1 MRTICLLMR
10 PESVTVSAPGRVNLI
25 GEHTDYSLLPV
36 LPIAI
41 QKRLQVHAEATGDGV
56 VEARSGQ
63 FDGIFRSDAADNP
76 MWSHYLSAV
85 VDLIGAGDGARLT
98 IDGDLPSTG
107 GLSSSSAL
115 TVASLL
121 ALLRLNDSEPEP
133 DRLVDLAVRAE
144 RATGIEGG
152 TMDQTLIVHA
162 IEGTALHIDFDPLSW
177 HRVGVPD
184 DIAFVAG
191 YSGKPAP
198 KGGVAGDAYN
208 ARVVGTRTAAM
219 LLDAA
224 PPFLAN
230 VEGEVAD
237 LLAALPEEALSP
249 PEAAQLTTGYYEP
262 ADPLPVRAWARHVL
276 TEAKRVEAAS
286 VALEAGDVETLG
298 RLFDESHASLAED
311 YGVSTPELD
320 LLVAAARDA
329 GAAGAR
335 LTGAG
340 FGGWAV
346 AVCDP
351 DTVEAVAGAMASIAG
366 EAFRAVPSGGV
377 R

>member
-1 MRTICLLMR
+1 MR
-10 PESVTVSAPGRVNLI
+10 PEPVTVSAPGRVNLI

-56 VEARSGQ
+56 VEARSDQ
-63 FDGIFRSDAADNP
+63 FSGVFRSDAAENP
-76 MWSHYLSAV
+76 SWSHYLSAV
-85 VDLIGAGDGARLT
+85 VELIGAGDGARLT
-98 IDGDLPSTG
+98 IGGNLPSTG

-121 ALLRLNDSEPEP
+121 ALLRLRDGEPGP
-133 DRLVDLAVRAE
+133 NLLVDLAVRAE
-144 RATGIEGG
+144 RATGVEGG

-162 IEGTALHIDFDPLSW
+162 IAGTALRIDFDPASW
-177 HRVGVPD
+177 HGVGIPD
-184 DIAFVAG
+184 DVAFVAG
-191 YSGKPAP
+191 YSGKPAA
-198 KGGVAGDAYN
+198 KGGAAGDAYN
-208 ARVVGTRTAAM
+208 KRVVGTRTAA
-219 LLDAA
+219 LLLGAA

-230 VEGEVAD
+230 VDGAVEDVV
-237 LLAALPEEALSP
+237 AALPGKALPPAEAT
-249 PEAAQLTTGYYEP
+249 QLTAGRYEST
-262 ADPLPVRAWARHVL
+262 DPLPVRAWARHVL
-276 TEAKRVEAAS
+276 TEAARVEAATP
-286 VALEAGDVETLG
+286 ALEAGDVETLG
-298 RLFDESHASLAED
+298 RLFDESHASLAHD
-311 YGVSTPELD
+311 YGVSTPKLD
-320 LLVAAARDA
+320 LLVAAARDS

-351 DTVEAVAGAMASIAG
+351 DTVEAVAEAMASIAG
-366 EAFRAVPSGGV
+366 EAFRAEPSGGV